1 MTTKLSILIPT
12 WKRYP
17 GLYRNLLYINYLLTS
32 GNWRL
37 FFSQVE
43 FIIADGTPVGFDP
56 EKCYPLLLALIEKL
70 QASINLVYLH
80 APEQTYLARI
90 ALLASKSTSRY
101 VMVVGDDDLIVP
113 NYLLECVDFL
123 DSNIRFKCVAGR
135 QINILGFSGNSLKFD
150 DSDRF
155 FYGASVTVDNCI
167 GRFIQYQTLNMVG
180 CPSLYYAIQAR
191 ELLSNFA
198 RLCGDKESELFYGGL
213 ELIHQ
218 TLTLKEGFVKLS
230 NLPTVLRDFTYLN
243 YFVEEERVA
252 PSSDAYPYYGIGA
265 VRIVASLLKDT
276 SGFNQHCKDP
286 FGLLDSIFNAS
297 AEILPSQQRV
307 RGNLNSQLVQQNL
320 LQLIPLETC
329 SLAFR
334 VWRETLVLR
343 YGPNSKSTL
352 GFKDS
357 FILRFLVDLRSR
369 FLAYLKA
376 S

>member
-1 MTTKLSILIPT
+1 VTTKLSILVPT

-32 GNWRL
+32 GNWSL

-56 EKCYPLLLALIEKL
+56 EKCYPLLLGLIEKL
-70 QASINLVYLH
+70 QAGINLDYFH
-80 APEQTYLARI
+80 TPQQSYLARI
-90 ALLASKSTSRY
+90 ALLASKSRSRY

-113 NYLLECVDFL
+113 NYLLECVEFL
-123 DSNIRFKCVAGR
+123 ESNVRFKCVAGR
-135 QINILGFSGNSLKFD
+135 QINIMGFSGNSLRFN
-150 DSDRF
+150 DSDRL
-155 FYGASVTVDNCI
+155 FYGASVTVENCI
-167 GRFIQYQTLNMVG
+167 GRFIQYQSFNMVG
-180 CPSLYYAIQAR
+180 CPSLYYAIQTR
-191 ELLSNFA
+191 ELLADFA
-198 RLCGDKESELFYGGL
+198 RLCGEKESDLFYGGL

-218 TLTLKEGFVKLS
+218 AFALKEGFVKLS

-243 YFVEEERVA
+243 YIVEEERVA

-265 VRIVASLLKDT
+265 VRIVASLLEDT
-276 SGFNQHCKDP
+276 SGFSQDCNDP
-286 FGLLDSIFNAS
+286 FSLLDSIFNAS

-307 RGNLNSQLVQQNL
+307 RADLNSQLVQKGL
-320 LQLIPLETC
+320 LQLIPLEIS

-343 YGPNSKSTL
+343 YGPNNKSNL

-357 FILRFLVDLRSR
+357 FILRFLVDMRSW
-369 FLAYLKA
+369 FLA
-376 S
+376 